1 MIYTHAA
8 ADCSLLQ
15 VVGPISAS
23 SSSLVATVLPTPV
36 SSLGSLGSLPHTVLT
51 ASTATTTSITKIL
64 SHGRQEQDRP
74 GQPAEPV
81 IVNQVLVPP
90 PASPLRDTSCQAVF
104 RSFLD
109 SDKLK
114 LESAAKEAKMK
125 SILNIPSSLKTSE
138 AAVSPIV
145 TVTVRSKAGSPAS
158 SDLQHVIKRPKDW
171 KEVVKSQSSVVPRP
185 GARSGSLVTPLRVP
199 RPSFQFLGQDSKQP
213 PVPASTADLT
223 TVTSSSA
230 SSASVPTFHIP
241 QKSDSSPGLGSASE
255 PRASSLGHPG
265 LPCGLQRM
273 TSSLMQNSKSPT
285 KMTLKE
291 MKRIPAKVLGPPM
304 SVISPCVP
312 GPGPEVEDRPPKL
325 LPQVSLASASAPAV
339 RASSP
344 GLARSRLQLKP
355 ATSPKLEL
363 EQYLT
368 VTTSDPAAVS
378 QLAAA
383 PDLAS
388 LSAASAKPRKA
399 AAAASPGARLPSS
412 APSPAAKPEPAPA
425 SASPLAAGE
434 KKTKRDSLTRKSS
447 APVLIPWSRR
457 NKEPPRRSGGWSWK
471 GDSFLAKVHLNVS
484 AGKRK
489 ITYF

>member
-1 MIYTHAA
+1 M
-8 ADCSLLQ
+8 
-15 VVGPISAS
+15 GPISAS

-36 SSLGSLGSLPHTVLT
+36 SSLGSLPHTVLT

-64 SHGRQEQDRP
+64 SHGRQEQDSRD
-74 GQPAEPV
+74 AAASPV

-90 PASPLRDTSCQAVF
+90 PPSPLRDTSCQAVF

-158 SDLQHVIKRPKDW
+158 GDLQHVIKRPKDW
-171 KEVVKSQSSVVPRP
+171 KEVVKSQSSAVARP

-199 RPSFQFLGQDSKQP
+199 RPSFQFLDQDSKPP
-213 PVPASTADLT
+213 PVLASSAGM
-223 TVTSSSA
+223 TSMTSA

-304 SVISPCVP
+304 SVLSPCVP
-312 GPGPEVEDRPPKL
+312 GTSGLGPEVEDRPPKL

-368 VTTSDPAAVS
+368 VTTADPAAVS

-388 LSAASAKPRKA
+388 LAAASGKPRKA

-457 NKEPPRRSGGWSWK
+457 NKEPPKRSGGWSWK

-484 AGKRK
+484 AGIRK
-489 ITYF
+489 ITHL

>member
-1 MIYTHAA
+1 MIYTHD

-36 SSLGSLGSLPHTVLT
+36 SSLGSLPHTVLT
-51 ASTATTTSITKIL
+51 AATATTTSITKIL

-145 TVTVRSKAGSPAS
+145 TVTVRSKASSPAS

-199 RPSFQFLGQDSKQP
+199 RPSFQFLDQDSKPP
-213 PVPASTADLT
+213 PVPASSAS
-223 TVTSSSA
+223 VTSANSATSSA

-241 QKSDSSPGLGSASE
+241 QKSDSSPGLGSAGE

-312 GPGPEVEDRPPKL
+312 GTSPEVEDRPPKL

-484 AGKRK
+484 AGTRK

>member
-1 MIYTHAA
+1 MSTRGRDPTPRGQTQLPNHGSGLQAA
-8 ADCSLLQ
+8 A
-15 VVGPISAS
+15 
-23 SSSLVATVLPTPV
+23 
-36 SSLGSLGSLPHTVLT
+36 
-51 ASTATTTSITKIL
+51 
-64 SHGRQEQDRP
+64 RP
-74 GQPAEPV
+74 G
-81 IVNQVLVPP
+81 
-90 PASPLRDTSCQAVF
+90 
-104 RSFLD
+104 
-109 SDKLK
+109 
-114 LESAAKEAKMK
+114 
-125 SILNIPSSLKTSE
+125 ILN
-138 AAVSPIV
+138 
-145 TVTVRSKAGSPAS
+145 RR
-158 SDLQHVIKRPKDW
+158 DLRQKC
-171 KEVVKSQSSVVPRP
+171 
-185 GARSGSLVTPLRVP
+185 
-199 RPSFQFLGQDSKQP
+199 
-213 PVPASTADLT
+213 
-223 TVTSSSA
+223 
-230 SSASVPTFHIP
+230 
-241 QKSDSSPGLGSASE
+241 QKSDSSPGLESAGK

-265 LPCGLQRM
+265 LPCGLW
-273 TSSLMQNSKSPT
+273 
-285 KMTLKE
+285 KMT
-291 MKRIPAKVLGPPM
+291 
-304 SVISPCVP
+304 C
-312 GPGPEVEDRPPKL
+312 PEVEDRPPKL

-425 SASPLAAGE
+425 SASPQAAGE

-484 AGKRK
+484 AGRRK

>member
-1 MIYTHAA
+1 MIYTHDAH
-8 ADCSLLQ
+8 CSLLQ

-36 SSLGSLGSLPHTVLT
+36 SSLGSLPHTVLT
-51 ASTATTTSITKIL
+51 AATATTTSITKIL

-125 SILNIPSSLKTSE
+125 NILNIPSSLKTSE

-145 TVTVRSKAGSPAS
+145 TVTVRSKASSPAS

-171 KEVVKSQSSVVPRP
+171 KEVVKSQSSVVARP

-199 RPSFQFLGQDSKQP
+199 RPSFQFLDQDSKQP
-213 PVPASTADLT
+213 PVPASTAGLT
-223 TVTSSSA
+223 TVTS

-312 GPGPEVEDRPPKL
+312 GTSPEVEDRPPKL

-447 APVLIPWSRR
+447 APVLIPWS
-457 NKEPPRRSGGWSWK
+457 SGWSWK
-471 GDSFLAKVHLNVS
+471 GDNFLAKVHLNVS
-484 AGKRK
+484 AGRRK
-489 ITYF
+489 IIHLGSV